1 MIKTMNINNESKSHE
16 ITHGNRTRVIFL
28 LALVLGLM
36 QGCFGIGPK
45 VGPDYSPPELKVQDA
60 WHQAIT
66 KGLAEGEANLQTWW
80 KVLDDPVLN
89 GLIERAG
96 QGNLELK
103 VAFARIKEAR
113 ANRGIAA
120 GERFPDLDAFGDG
133 RRMRSPHTFLPPTT
147 QRSRTD
153 EFFRFGGDGS
163 WEIDFWGRID
173 RSIESTDASLEA
185 SVEDYRDV
193 LVVLYAEVA
202 TDYVEVRA
210 LQDRI
215 KYVRGNIETQRKS
228 LQLTKDRFDAGLTP
242 MLDVQQAE
250 LNLAKTESTLPTLQ
264 MMLVQTIN
272 RLGVLL
278 GEHPGTLHDEL
289 EKLASIPKPSEQ
301 ITVGLPVE
309 LLRQR
314 PDVRQVEREL
324 AAQTALIGVA
334 TADLYPRFTL
344 FGTFAVAAN
353 DFSDVFDYSKSRA
366 HSFGPSF
373 SWNIFDGGRVRN
385 RIRVES
391 ARTEQAMA
399 RYEQT
404 VLNALEDVENAM
416 VSYIQE
422 GIRLEALERS
432 AIAARKSTELVTI
445 LYKTGLTDF
454 QNVQE
459 MERFQFEQE
468 DLFAESEGKVIE
480 NLISVYRALGGG
492 WAPESAQHVQA
503 K

>member
-1 MIKTMNINNESKSHE
+1 MNNSSMQRI
-16 ITHGNRTRVIFL
+16 RLIFL
-28 LALVLGLM
+28 AALVLGLM
-36 QGCFGIGPK
+36 QGCFGVGPK
-45 VGPDYSPPELKVQDA
+45 LGPDYSPPKLKMQDV
-60 WHQAIT
+60 WHQEIT
-66 KGLAEGEANLQTWW
+66 KGLAKGEANLQTWW
-80 KVLDDPVLN
+80 NVFDDPVLN

-96 QGNLELK
+96 RSNLGLK
-103 VAFARIKEAR
+103 EAFARITEAR
-113 ANRGIAA
+113 AQRGIAT
-120 GERFPDLDAFGDG
+120 GERFPDIDSTGAGM
-133 RRMRSPHTFLPPTT
+133 RKRSPHTFLSPTT

-153 EFFRFGGDGS
+153 DFFKFGGEGS

-173 RSIESTDASLEA
+173 RSIESADASLAA

-193 LVVLYAEVA
+193 LVVLYAEVS
-202 TDYVEVRA
+202 TNYVEVRA

-228 LQLTKDRFDAGLTP
+228 LQLTKDRFDAGLAP
-242 MLDVQQAE
+242 DLDVQQAE
-250 LNLAKTESTLPTLQ
+250 LNLAKTESTLPALQ
-264 MMLVQTIN
+264 MRLVQTIN

-278 GEHPGTLHDEL
+278 GEHPSALHDEL
-289 EKLASIPKPSEQ
+289 GKPASIPKPTEQ
-301 ITVGLPVE
+301 ITVSLPVE

-314 PDVRQVEREL
+314 PDIRQAEREL

-334 TADLYPRFTL
+334 KADLYPSFSL
-344 FGTFAVAAN
+344 FGTFEVAAN
-353 DFSDVFDYSKSRA
+353 DFSDVVSYSKSRM

-373 SWNIFDGGRVRN
+373 RWNIFDGGRVRN
-385 RIRVES
+385 QIRVED
-391 ARTEQAMA
+391 ARTEQALV

-422 GIRLEALERS
+422 DVRREALERS
-432 AIAARKSTELVTI
+432 VMAARKSTELVGT
-445 LYKTGLTDF
+445 LYVNGLTDF

-468 DLFAESEGKVIE
+468 DQFAESEGRVIQ
-480 NLISVYRALGGG
+480 NLISIYRSLGGG
-492 WAPESAQHVQA
+492 WNPESTQRVLG